1 MDLCAEMLLAHLGS
15 GSDDS
20 LRPERIC
27 PTFRRRFTRLPIF
40 GGRRSAFNA
49 DRLFNRHCDFPSHL
63 RRIQASSPRREF
75 DAFHVVDHSYAQ
87 LVHAL
92 PADRTGVYLHD
103 LDAFRSLLEPNREPR
118 PRWFRLMMRR
128 VLTGLQKAALVFY
141 STAAVRSQVELHG
154 LLDPTRLVHAPY
166 GVCPEFTPDELGRP
180 PGLPPEIDGRP
191 FLLHVGSCNPR
202 KRIDVLLDVF
212 GAVRARLPDL
222 RMVKVGGEWSDD
234 QRRRIDRLGVSP
246 AVRHLTGVDRPVL
259 AALYRRAAAVLQPS
273 EAEGFGIPVAEALAC
288 GAPVVASDLPVLR
301 EVGGDVAV
309 YCPVA
314 DIPAWTDAVTRLIET
329 PALAHI
335 RPARVAHAARFSWV
349 AQARTIA
356 DEYLRL
362 VGRGPAL

>member
-180 PGLPPEIDGRP
+180 PGLPP
-191 FLLHVGSCNPR
+191 
-202 KRIDVLLDVF
+202 
-212 GAVRARLPDL
+212 
-222 RMVKVGGEWSDD
+222 
-234 QRRRIDRLGVSP
+234 
-246 AVRHLTGVDRPVL
+246 
-259 AALYRRAAAVLQPS
+259 
-273 EAEGFGIPVAEALAC
+273 
-288 GAPVVASDLPVLR
+288 
-301 EVGGDVAV
+301 
-309 YCPVA
+309 
-314 DIPAWTDAVTRLIET
+314 
-329 PALAHI
+329 
-335 RPARVAHAARFSWV
+335 
-349 AQARTIA
+349 
-356 DEYLRL
+356 
-362 VGRGPAL
+362 